1 MKSLSFKLLKLC
13 RTKLS
18 KVTVPRPR
26 AKCAWKATPLWL
38 GGGLQWGHAE
48 RGVSARQITVT
59 QGIECVRACVG
70 GWIYLIYTGITGL
83 QRRTTIRKEFLMSHN
98 AIYSNQSSQRLCIPD
113 QPYVSTEFF
122 CFVNCRFVPQTIECN
137 LGQGQSTEMD
147 GALEIPYYLMGRAH
161 FI

>member
-38 GGGLQWGHAE
+38 GGGLQCTGACGAWCVGAANNRHTGHRVRA
-48 RGVSARQITVT
+48 
-59 QGIECVRACVG
+59 CVRACVG
-70 GWIYLIYTGITGL
+70 GWIYLIYTGL

-98 AIYSNQSSQRLCIPD
+98 AIYLNQSSQRLCIPD

-122 CFVNCRFVPQTIECN
+122 CFVNCRFVPQI
-137 LGQGQSTEMD
+137 
-147 GALEIPYYLMGRAH
+147 
-161 FI
+161 

>member
-48 RGVSARQITVT
+48 RGVSARQITVR
-59 QGIECVRACVG
+59 VRACVR
-70 GWIYLIYTGITGL
+70 GWVDISNIYWNYWIAEENYYTERISY
-83 QRRTTIRKEFLMSHN
+83 ES
-98 AIYSNQSSQRLCIPD
+98 
-113 QPYVSTEFF
+113 
-122 CFVNCRFVPQTIECN
+122 
-137 LGQGQSTEMD
+137 
-147 GALEIPYYLMGRAH
+147 
-161 FI
+161 

>member
-59 QGIECVRACVG
+59 QGIESVRACVG

-122 CFVNCRFVPQTIECN
+122 CFVNCRFVPQTKEYD
-137 LGQGQSTEMD
+137 LGLGYESCKDANCTVNFKILSQL
-147 GALEIPYYLMGRAH
+147 A
-161 FI
+161 